1 MVPQHLQVPSY
12 SRTINLVYRYTLHI
26 SDYLSCVDLSTK
38 SILSFAQLY
47 DGNNNQKSER
57 YKLHNDRKIV

>member
-1 MVPQHLQVPSY
+1 MVAQHLQVPSY
-12 SRTINLVYRYTLHI
+12 SRLNLVYRYTLHI
-26 SDYLSCVDLSTK
+26 SDYLSRVDLSTK

-47 DGNNNQKSER
+47 DVNNNQKSER